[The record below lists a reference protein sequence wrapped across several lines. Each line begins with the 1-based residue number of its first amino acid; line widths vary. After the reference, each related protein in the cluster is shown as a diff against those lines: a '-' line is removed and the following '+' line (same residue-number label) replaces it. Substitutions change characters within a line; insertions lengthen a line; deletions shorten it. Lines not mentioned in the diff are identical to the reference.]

1 MNKITTYL
9 VILIGLTIVGC
20 GRKATVIKARQ
31 VQSHRRIIAAELNR
45 VSQNEWGQ
53 TLAQAY
59 KSLAEADS
67 QYSELLLREIVSI
80 NKDFWLCH
88 YLLGQME
95 AENSAKDKALHHFY
109 ASLSSAPDRQE
120 VRSLIY
126 LAIAQIFESNHDPD
140 RARQHY
146 RTALELDPLCLV
158 ARQSLQNMSKPD
170 SVSSP

>member
-1 MNKITTYL
+1 MAKISTYI
-9 VILIGLTIVGC
+9 VILIGLTIIGC

-31 VQSHRRIIAAELNR
+31 VQSHQRIIAAELNR
-45 VSQNEWGQ
+45 VSQSEWGQ
-53 TLAQAY
+53 ALAQAY
-59 KSLAEADS
+59 KSQAEGDF
-67 QYSELLLREIVSI
+67 QYSELLLREIISI

-88 YLLGQME
+88 FLLGQME
-95 AENSAKDKALHHFY
+95 ADNSAKDKALHHFY
-109 ASLSSAPDRQE
+109 NSLFSAPDRQE

-126 LAIAQIFESNHDPD
+126 LAIAQTFESNHDPA

-158 ARQSLQNMSKPD
+158 ARQSLQNMSEPD